1 MAWPSSGAT
10 PDLPRCSHRRQLS
23 LRPSPPRGR
32 LTPEGRAGM
41 VRPAAE
47 ALRRPWRAAA
57 LRRTC
62 HGRALAAG
70 KSTGNRFIKGTLQ
83 PPPSHGLCSLRP
95 LGERADNKVSS
106 LSMDAACS
114 RATRSYSRAIRSAGP
129 GHCHCWWGYAA
140 VRDAGRRVAIHGHGG
155 DG

>member
-1 MAWPSSGAT
+1 
-10 PDLPRCSHRRQLS
+10 
-23 LRPSPPRGR
+23 
-32 LTPEGRAGM
+32 M

-83 PPPSHGLCSLRP
+83 PLPSHGLCSLRP
-95 LGERADNKVSS
+95 LGERADNKGQ
-106 LSMDAACS
+106 
-114 RATRSYSRAIRSAGP
+114 ATATASGDTPLFEMP
-129 GHCHCWWGYAA
+129 GGA
-140 VRDAGRRVAIHGHGG
+140 
-155 DG
+155 